1 MPRTLAL
8 DDVGTGEPLVLLHG
22 IATDRHIGPFDLV
35 EYSLGV
41 APTPVAGGADEPLL
55 RAA

>member
-1 MPRTLAL
+1 MSRTLAL
-8 DDVGTGEPLVLLHG
+8 DNVGTGEPLVLLRG
-22 IATDRHIGPFDLV
+22 IATDRRIWDLV
-35 EYSLGV
+35 LV

>member
-8 DDVGTGEPLVLLHG
+8 DDVGTGELLVLLRG
-22 IATDRHIGPFDLV
+22 IATDRRIWGLV
-35 EYSLGV
+35 LV
-41 APTPVAGGADEPLL
+41 APTTVAGGADEPLL